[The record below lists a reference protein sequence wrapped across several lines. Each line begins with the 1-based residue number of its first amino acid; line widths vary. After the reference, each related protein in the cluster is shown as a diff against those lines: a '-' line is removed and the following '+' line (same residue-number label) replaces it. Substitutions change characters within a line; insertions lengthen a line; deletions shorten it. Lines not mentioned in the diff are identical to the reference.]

1 MPSLKVSRCGKSLR
15 VQAHAE
21 KAHAEHACAG
31 KIPRGSNKE
40 LMHCGSS

>member
-1 MPSLKVSRCGKSLR
+1 MPFLKVSRCGKSLG
-15 VQAHAE
+15 V